1 MKTRTIVSIIL
12 ATAIFFVTK
21 LRKKHH
27 DGCGCDFAGTDDC
40 IGGEDCDCDGTD
52 EPMCEAP
59 CCDADA
65 CTDDEDDDADSCASM
80 AADKVEPEAQRIFR
94 EMQEETC
101 QMGCNKLFS
110 YDFSEIPC
118 SSKFGQGFF
127 CFDNKKLPPPAKVLQ
142 GTAMFFHLFL
152 FLHVFVFTFSFFELL

>member
-12 ATAIFFVTK
+12 ATATVVLGTIFFVTK

-27 DGCGCDFAGTDDC
+27 DC

-80 AADKVEPEAQRIFR
+80 AADKVEPEAP
-94 EMQEETC
+94 
-101 QMGCNKLFS
+101 
-110 YDFSEIPC
+110 SEPTV
-118 SSKFGQGFF
+118 SE
-127 CFDNKKLPPPAKVLQ
+127 DD
-142 GTAMFFHLFL
+142 
-152 FLHVFVFTFSFFELL
+152 E

>member
-12 ATAIFFVTK
+12 ATATVVLGTIFFVTK

-40 IGGEDCDCDGTD
+40 IGGGDCGFEGPGRTFGGEDCDCDGTD

-80 AADKVEPEAQRIFR
+80 AADKVEPEAP
-94 EMQEETC
+94 
-101 QMGCNKLFS
+101 
-110 YDFSEIPC
+110 SEPTV
-118 SSKFGQGFF
+118 SE
-127 CFDNKKLPPPAKVLQ
+127 DD
-142 GTAMFFHLFL
+142 
-152 FLHVFVFTFSFFELL
+152 E

>member
-12 ATAIFFVTK
+12 ATATVVLGTIFFVTK

-40 IGGEDCDCDGTD
+40 LGGEDCDCDGTD

-80 AADKVEPEAQRIFR
+80 AADKVEPEAPS
-94 EMQEETC
+94 ESTDSKDEE
-101 QMGCNKLFS
+101 
-110 YDFSEIPC
+110 
-118 SSKFGQGFF
+118 
-127 CFDNKKLPPPAKVLQ
+127 
-142 GTAMFFHLFL
+142 
-152 FLHVFVFTFSFFELL
+152 

>member
-1 MKTRTIVSIIL
+1 MLGT
-12 ATAIFFVTK
+12 IFFVTK

-80 AADKVEPEAQRIFR
+80 AADKVEPEAP
-94 EMQEETC
+94 
-101 QMGCNKLFS
+101 
-110 YDFSEIPC
+110 SEPTV
-118 SSKFGQGFF
+118 SE
-127 CFDNKKLPPPAKVLQ
+127 DD
-142 GTAMFFHLFL
+142 
-152 FLHVFVFTFSFFELL
+152 E